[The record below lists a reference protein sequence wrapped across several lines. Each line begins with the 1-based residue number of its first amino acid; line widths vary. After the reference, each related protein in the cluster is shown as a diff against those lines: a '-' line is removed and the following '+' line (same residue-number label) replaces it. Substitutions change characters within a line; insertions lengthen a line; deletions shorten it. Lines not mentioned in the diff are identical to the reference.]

1 MRKFF
6 LAAALV
12 LAGPTGGFA
21 QQSET
26 LADIRAQLSALYRDV
41 QSLSAELT
49 ASGAASGVGGSNP
62 LERIEAINAELTRLT
77 AKTEELEFRIGRVV
91 ADGTNRIGDL
101 EFRLCELEETC
112 DIGTLGVTSTLG
124 GDPDTPAPVANTAVT
139 VGPQL
144 AVGETADFEA
154 AMAAFE
160 GGDFQAA
167 ADQFATFVQKYPGGP
182 MNQQAHYLRGEAFES
197 LGSMTDAARAYLDA
211 FSLNQDSDLAPDA
224 LFKLGFSLGA
234 LGQTQDAC
242 ITLTQVGVRFPNSE
256 AMLDA
261 QSAMRNFGCS

>member
-1 MRKFF
+1 MRMKLFAIALT
-6 LAAALV
+6 LAV
-12 LAGPTGGFA
+12 PSMGWA
-21 QQSET
+21 QDET
-26 LADIRAQLSALYRDV
+26 LADIRAQLSALFRDV

-49 ASGAASGVGGSNP
+49 ANGAATGVAGSNP

-77 AKTEELEFRIGRVV
+77 AKTEELEFRIGRIV

-101 EFRLCELEETC
+101 EFRLCELEPTC

-124 GDPDTPAPVANTAVT
+124 GDPDTPAPTPAPVVT
-139 VGPQL
+139 PGPQL

-167 ADQFATFVQKYPGGP
+167 ADQFASFVQKYPGGP
-182 MNQQAHYLRGEAFES
+182 MNQQAHYLRGEAYES

-211 FSLNQDSDLAPDA
+211 FSLNQSSELAPDA

-242 ITLTQVGVRFPNSE
+242 ITLAQVGVRFPNSD
-256 AMLDA
+256 ASLDA
-261 QSAMRNFGCS
+261 ASAQRNLGCS